1 MRVLF
6 LHQNF
11 PAQFRHL
18 APRLATREG
27 WDVRG
32 LGVHEPVPPPLLGV
46 TSYRYPIPDA
56 NPSPQPRL
64 REIDTKLRRADGV
77 FRAISTLKEKGFT
90 PDLVIGHPGWGEML
104 RLGEVLPEAKEISY
118 AEIYYQ
124 DTGGDHDFDPE
135 FPYPESNLPLRNRLA
150 NAAIDVSMAR
160 CRAAVAPTAWQAG
173 RFPAHF
179 QDKIHQI
186 HDGIDTRILKPRERG
201 ILDLDGWTVAKGE
214 KVVTFATRYLEPMRG
229 VHTFLR
235 ALPLIQAM
243 EPDCKTVVVGRDDK
257 SYWRMEKDKPTHK
270 KRLIAEVS
278 DRLDWDRVR
287 FVPWLQRDA
296 LTRLFQVSAAHVYL
310 TFPFVLSWSM
320 LEAMA
325 CGAPVIGSRTDPVM
339 EVIEDGVNGHLVD
352 CLDPEDLAE
361 RVVAVLRDPEGQKP
375 IRARARE
382 TVVEKYDLET
392 VCLPQWL
399 KVIDRVVAS

>member
-18 APRLATREG
+18 APRLAAREG

-32 LGVHEPVPPPLLGV
+32 LGFHEPVPPPLPGV
-46 TSYRYPIPDA
+46 TTYRYPIPDA
-56 NPSPQPRL
+56 DPNPQQRL
-64 REIDTKLRRADGV
+64 REIDTKLRRADSV
-77 FRAISTLKEKGFT
+77 FRALTSLKDQGFT

-104 RLGEVLPEAKEISY
+104 RLDEVVPGAKHISY

-124 DTGGDHDFDPE
+124 DRGGDHDFDPE
-135 FPYPESNLPLRNRLA
+135 FPYPDPNLPLRNRLA

-160 CRAAVAPTAWQAG
+160 CDAAVAPTAWQAG

-179 QDKIHQI
+179 QNKIHQI
-186 HDGIDTRILKPRERG
+186 HDGIDTLVLAPRERG
-201 ILDLDGWTVAKGE
+201 SLDLDGWRVTKGE

-243 EPDCKTVVVGRDDK
+243 EPECKVVVVGRDDK
-257 SYWRMEKDKPTHK
+257 SYWKMDKGKPTHK
-270 KRLIAEVS
+270 KRLIDEVS

-287 FVPWLQRDA
+287 FLPWLQRNA
-296 LTRLFQVSAAHVYL
+296 LTRLFQVTSAHVYL

-320 LEAMA
+320 LGAMA

-339 EVIEDGVNGHLVD
+339 EVIQDGVNGHLVD
-352 CLDPEDLAE
+352 CLDPEELAE
-361 RVVAVLRDPEGQKP
+361 RVVTVLRDPEGQEP

-382 TVVEKYDLET
+382 TVVRKYDLET

-399 KVIDRVVAS
+399 RVIDRVVAS

>member
-1 MRVLF
+1 L
-6 LHQNF
+6 
-11 PAQFRHL
+11 P
-18 APRLATREG
+18 
-27 WDVRG
+27 
-32 LGVHEPVPPPLLGV
+32 GV
-46 TSYRYPIPDA
+46 TSYRYPVSPT
-56 NPSPQPRL
+56 NPNPEQRL

-77 FRAISTLKEKGFT
+77 FRALTSLKGKGFT

-104 RLGEVLPEAKEISY
+104 RLAEVLPEAKEISY

-135 FPYPESNLPLRNRLA
+135 FPYPDPNLPLRNRLA
-150 NAAIDVSMAR
+150 NAAIDVSMSR
-160 CRAAVAPTAWQAG
+160 CAAAVAPTAWQAG
-173 RFPAHF
+173 RFPTQYQH
-179 QDKIHQI
+179 KIHQI
-186 HDGIDTRILKPRERG
+186 HDGIDTRVLKPRQQG
-201 ILDLDGWTVAKGE
+201 ILDLGGWTVAKGE

-270 KRLIAEVS
+270 TRLIAEVS
-278 DRLDWDRVR
+278 ERLDWDRVR

-296 LTRLFQVSAAHVYL
+296 LTRLFQVSAAHIYL

-339 EVIEDGVNGHLVD
+339 EVIEDGVNGHLAD

-361 RVVAVLRDPEGQKP
+361 KVVAVLRDPEGQES

-382 TVVEKYDLET
+382 TVLSTYDLES

-399 KVIDRVVAS
+399 DVIDRVAAS